1 MKGHD
6 ERIIHLPPSPEEQL
20 AIDVA
25 REALQADPQQAD
37 RLRRRLESIQPL
49 QVRHAWQRRR
59 RWTAASAVA
68 LAATL
73 AFALIVGPRLAPKDD
88 PIVRMVVETST
99 HAPET
104 ISPVFGVTLDV
115 AESSRI
121 SVVADRSHQVAIDL
135 RRGEVVVDFEP
146 SASAKAL
153 EVVAGDVTVSVTG
166 TRFGVSRRGND
177 IAAWVDHGSVRVTWP
192 DGETE
197 LGDGESWHQ
206 SRARDEAVASR
217 PSERAQRTLGDDARA
232 DDGTAAPPHV
242 ALVTHEP
249 PSPQVSEQ
257 ATLLARIEIDRASG
271 IPAADRLGDLDL
283 FLVRYPD
290 DPHGEEVLALKVE
303 ALAAVGADSQVLT
316 VAQQFT
322 RTYPDGTRRREVRWI
337 EATVARDRLHDCAH
351 ALPIYRDLAGQAW
364 GLWAEAAFFHGVCA
378 ADEGHYDEARDA
390 LNLALTGALQ
400 PTQEA
405 EARRVLDDLPIVY

>member
-1 MKGHD
+1 MKGRD
-6 ERIIHLPPSPEEQL
+6 ERVIHLPPSPEEQR

-25 REALQADPQQAD
+25 REALLGDPRQSD

-73 AFALIVGPRLAPKDD
+73 AFALLAGPQLVPHDE
-88 PIVRMVVETST
+88 PIVRMVVETSPD
-99 HAPET
+99 APEA
-104 ISPVFGVTLDV
+104 ISPVFGVDLAV

-146 SASAKAL
+146 SASVTAL

-177 IAAWVDHGSVRVTWP
+177 IAAWVDHGSVLVSWP
-192 DGETE
+192 GGETA

-206 SRARDEAVASR
+206 SRARQEPLAGR
-217 PSERAQRTLGDDARA
+217 PSEPAQDAPAA
-232 DDGTAAPPHV
+232 DAPAAPAV
-242 ALVTHEP
+242 ALLTQEP
-249 PSPQVSEQ
+249 PAPQVSEQ

-271 IPAADRLGDLDL
+271 VPAAERLDDLDL
-283 FLVRYPD
+283 FLVRYPG

-303 ALAAVGADSQVLT
+303 ALAAVGADSQVMT
-316 VAQQFT
+316 TAQQFT
-322 RTYPDGTRRREVRWI
+322 RTYPDGTRHREVRWI

-364 GLWAEAAFFHGVCA
+364 GLWAEAAFFQGVCA

-390 LNLALTGALQ
+390 LNLALGGALE